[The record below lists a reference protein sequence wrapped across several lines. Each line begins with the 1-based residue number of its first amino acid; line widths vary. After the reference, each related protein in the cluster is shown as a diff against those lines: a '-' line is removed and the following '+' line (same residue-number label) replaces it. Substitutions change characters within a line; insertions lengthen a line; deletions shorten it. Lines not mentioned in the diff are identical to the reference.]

1 MIAKISTGGDFSGAA
16 RYILRPEALPERI
29 GGNVA
34 GSRAGELAQ
43 EYDVARSMRP
53 DIAQPVYHVSLAL
66 PEGEK
71 LSDDQWQWI
80 SVQWMARM
88 GIDPDDHQYTI
99 VRHANT
105 DHDHCHLLINRISLD
120 GELWQ
125 PGRGS
130 FRRAH
135 QICRALERENGLQ
148 IVRSERP
155 TNQPRISQ
163 GERAMWRRTG
173 IPPAKIY
180 INDQIREVLQGRIR
194 DHREYIAALQDR
206 GICAIPRISRAG
218 ALVGYA
224 YQHDSRTIGGA
235 AVGYSLSA
243 LSLPAPTPAE
253 IQMLRARES
262 ALARGTPYDAA
273 RALRAAVWDAAIRGT
288 GFPAALER
296 QGWTLDGDTINRN
309 GNVYQISDYIPPE
322 RLHAAI
328 DRISTISARDR
339 ARGREAAREYAS
351 QYPRSRP
358 WGMSVEDTIMIG
370 LIAPELLL
378 LLLLLAALIAL
389 WQVRIQRS
397 IRADVREIY
406 REAAR
411 EAKEGAK
418 ELQADIALPVRV
430 RIEEQKTKEIGEK
443 ERKKQENGENHIT
456 QEGEL
461 KMYEGS
467 WDDIATALGADRY
480 AATIGEGRDAWR
492 TTDPDSIAKARNA
505 GNRVAIEPASSRYR
519 YIILGVNDD
528 QLRRMRADG
537 ISPALVTRAERGGY
551 RCVYRL
557 DAAKIDEDTAA
568 RAWEG
573 MADRYECGYSP
584 WSRSIDV
591 SNVVSIADVTCP
603 VLTDTILRAAM
614 DTERE
619 KEQDRADPGLGR

>member
-1 MIAKISTGGDFSGAA
+1 MIAKISTGGDFAGAA

-43 EYDVARSMRP
+43 EYDVARAQRP

-71 LSDDQWQWI
+71 LTNDQWQRI

-105 DHDHCHLLINRISLD
+105 DHDHVHLLINRISLD

-130 FRRAH
+130 YRKAH
-135 QICRALERENGLQ
+135 QVCRALEREYGLQ
-148 IVRSERP
+148 IVRSDRP
-155 TNQPRISQ
+155 ANQPRISQ
-163 GERAMWRRTG
+163 RERAMWRRTG

-180 INDQIREVLQGRIR
+180 INEQIGVVLQEGAKN
-194 DHREYIAALQDR
+194 HREYIAALQER
-206 GICAIPRISRAG
+206 GICAIPRISKAG
-218 ALVGYA
+218 QLVGYA

-243 LSLPAPTPAE
+243 LGLPAPGEGE
-253 IQMLRARES
+253 ILMLRERES

-273 RALRAAVWDAAIRGT
+273 RALRAAVWDAVIRGT

-296 QGWTLDGDTINRN
+296 QGWRLDGDTINRN

-339 ARGREAAREYAS
+339 SRARERAREYAS

-358 WGMSVEDTIMIG
+358 WGMSIEDTIMIG
-370 LIAPELLL
+370 LIAPQLLL

-389 WQVRIQRS
+389 WQVRIQRG
-397 IRADVREIY
+397 IRADIREIY
-406 REAAR
+406 REAVE
-411 EAKEGAK
+411 EAKEGAR
-418 ELQADIALPVRV
+418 ELQQDIQFAPARA
-430 RIEEQKTKEIGEK
+430 GELK
-443 ERKKQENGENHIT
+443 ERKEEKEQIT
-456 QEGEL
+456 QEKPEQKEGEL

-480 AATIGEGRDAWR
+480 AATIGEGRDSWR
-492 TTDPDSIAKARNA
+492 TTDPDSIARARNA
-505 GNRVAIEPASSRYR
+505 GNRVSVEPASSRYR

-557 DAAKIDEDTAA
+557 DAAKIDEETAS

-591 SNVVSIADVTCP
+591 TNVVSVADVTCP
-603 VLTDTILRAAM
+603 VLTDTILHAAM
-614 DTERE
+614 NAERE
-619 KEQDRADPGLGR
+619 RVKDQDRADPGLGR